1 MNQLIV
7 RSQAL
12 SQTLAIAATA
22 VTGTFV
28 AFSAP
33 TMATTIGTNWASP
46 TMGELNGVDVTF
58 SDGNRIFFPTDLSGS
73 DYAAAPFSSPQ
84 QTVAYGV
91 NSDWTATFSSPV
103 SDLLLYSSFWRGTFS
118 GTDPDP
124 TTYTFNQPFTI
135 LSGFGAATVSGNTL
149 SVPGS
154 GFQDGI
160 IQFTS
165 PVSSLSVETNATGSR
180 EQGLTFG
187 VEMDD
192 TPPQPVPEPMT
203 IFGSATA
210 LGFGALVNRK
220 NSKKQKN
227 KDNN

>member
-1 MNQLIV
+1 MNKLMV

-12 SQTLAIAATA
+12 SQSIAIAATA

-33 TMATTIGTNWASP
+33 TMAATVGVNWVSP
-46 TMGELNGVDVTF
+46 TMGELNGVDVNF
-58 SDGNRIFFPTDLSGS
+58 SAGSSFFSTDLSGS
-73 DYAAAPFSSPQ
+73 DYAAAPLSSSQ
-84 QTVAYGV
+84 QIASYSA

-103 SDLLLYSSFWRGTFS
+103 SDLLLYPVFWRGS
-118 GTDPDP
+118 SSNP
-124 TTYTFNQPFTI
+124 TTYTFDQPFTI
-135 LSGFGAATVSGNTL
+135 LSGLGAATVSGNTL
-149 SVPGS
+149 SVPSNFVS
-154 GFQDGI
+154 GV
-160 IQFTS
+160 IQFND
-165 PVSSLSVETNATGSR
+165 PVSSLSVTTNSINVAN
-180 EQGLTFG
+180 QPLTFG
-187 VEMDD
+187 VEMNN

-210 LGFGALVNRK
+210 LGFGALFKRK

>member
-1 MNQLIV
+1 MV

-12 SQTLAIAATA
+12 SQSIAIAATA

-33 TMATTIGTNWASP
+33 TMAATVGVNWATP
-46 TMGELNGVDVTF
+46 TMGELNGVDVNF
-58 SDGNRIFFPTDLSGS
+58 SAGVQFFSTDLSGS
-73 DYAAAPFSSPQ
+73 NYAAAPLSSSQ
-84 QTVAYGV
+84 QTTSYRVS
-91 NSDWTATFSSPV
+91 SDWTATFSSPV
-103 SDLLLYSSFWRGTFS
+103 SDLLLYPVFWRGTFS
-118 GTDPDP
+118 GADPV
-124 TTYTFNQPFTI
+124 TYAFDQPFTI
-135 LSGFGAATVSGNTL
+135 LSGLGAATVSGNTL

-154 GFQDGI
+154 SFHNGV
-160 IQFTS
+160 IQFND
-165 PVSSLSVETNATGSR
+165 PVSSLSVTTNATGTSF
-180 EQGLTFG
+180 QPLTFG
-187 VEMDD
+187 VEMNN

-210 LGFGALVNRK
+210 LGFGALFNRK